1 MDGVG
6 LGLALAGAFVL
17 GAGFGAVVRRG
28 GSHRPWWLDFANPP
42 ELVDARRVLAERYAL
57 GEITAEEY
65 RTRVDDL
72 RVTDDKGG
80 FRMKA

>member
-1 MDGVG
+1 M
-6 LGLALAGAFVL
+6 
-17 GAGFGAVVRRG
+17 
-28 GSHRPWWLDFANPP
+28 DFANPP

-65 RTRVDDL
+65 RTRVEDL

>member
-17 GAGFGAVVRRG
+17 GTGFGAVVRGG
-28 GSHRPWWLDFANPP
+28 GSRRPWWLDFANPP

-65 RTRVDDL
+65 RARVEDL

>member
-17 GAGFGAVVRRG
+17 GTGFGAVLRG
-28 GSHRPWWLDFANPP
+28 GGSRRPWWLDFANPP

-65 RTRVDDL
+65 RTRVEDL

>member
-17 GAGFGAVVRRG
+17 GAGFGAVVRGG
-28 GSHRPWWLDFANPP
+28 GSRRPWWLDFANPP

-65 RTRVDDL
+65 RARVEDL